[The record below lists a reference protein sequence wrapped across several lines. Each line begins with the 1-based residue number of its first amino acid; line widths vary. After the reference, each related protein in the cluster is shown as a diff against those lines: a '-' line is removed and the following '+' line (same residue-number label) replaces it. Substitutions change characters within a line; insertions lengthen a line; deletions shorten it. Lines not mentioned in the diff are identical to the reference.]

1 MPENNAPISRVPR
14 SKAEAKAA
22 YNKLSPWY
30 DVLAGSSERKYT
42 QEGLR
47 KLSAKEGETIL
58 EIGVGT
64 GHSLVTLAQNAG
76 EQGKVYGVDIAEGM
90 LNVTRSRLKKAGLAG
105 RVELRQADAAQLP
118 FENELFDA
126 VFVSFTLELFDTPEI
141 ADVLG
146 ECRRVMPSGGR
157 LGVVA
162 LSKRETDR
170 LMVRLYQWAH
180 RQMPQYVDCRPI
192 YVRKAVEQAGFDV
205 LAVTE
210 MSMWGLPVDVVI
222 AKKG

>member
-1 MPENNAPISRVPR
+1 MPEKNAPISRVPR
-14 SKAEAKAA
+14 SKAAAKAA

-30 DVLAGSSERKYT
+30 DALAGSSERKYT

-47 KLSAKEGETIL
+47 KLGAKEGEIIL
-58 EIGVGT
+58 EIGFGT
-64 GHSLVTLAQNAG
+64 GHSLVALAQNAG
-76 EQGKVYGVDIAEGM
+76 AHSKVYGVDISEGM
-90 LNVTRSRLKKAGLAG
+90 LKVARSRLKKAGLTG
-105 RVELRQADAAQLP
+105 RVELRLADAAQLP

-126 VFVSFTLELFDTPEI
+126 VFMSFTLELFDTPEI
-141 ADVLG
+141 ADVLE
-146 ECRRVMPSGGR
+146 ECDRVLHSGGR